1 MFTRARILTFSF
13 NWSHLIPA
21 HILHT
26 RLQKELQNTL
36 SMNHDFI
43 FDNVIPC
50 PWQWVL
56 TDSKDGTFISLFA
69 LNFESFWHRKSPTSQ
84 RIWNQDFSTSSQ
96 HSSQLLPSLVILVK
110 HKPKW
115 SQLSNSSRVP
125 VYPVYRM
132 QTNGSIISS
141 NCLLSCEAHQ
151 CPNWVNLF
159 DEPVALIWWEERGS
173 WSTSRNKPKIKKN
186 LIF

>member
-1 MFTRARILTFSF
+1 MMFSWGCRTALTRPESEEPCVPVAKSQSQWSLSLCLSSMRIEFEARITFKLPSKSCHSKKLSSKASCPYLTFSASIYTHTSITFTSKFTRARILTFSF

-69 LNFESFWHRKSPTSQ
+69 LNFESFWHRKSPTS
-84 RIWNQDFSTSSQ
+84 RRYMELTS
-96 HSSQLLPSLVILVK
+96 
-110 HKPKW
+110 
-115 SQLSNSSRVP
+115 
-125 VYPVYRM
+125 
-132 QTNGSIISS
+132 
-141 NCLLSCEAHQ
+141 
-151 CPNWVNLF
+151 F
-159 DEPVALIWWEERGS
+159 DQ
-173 WSTSRNKPKIKKN
+173 
-186 LIF
+186 